1 MSDLIFHHIGVACR
15 DIEAEQR
22 QFALLGYRPE
32 GSPFEDPTQ
41 RVRGV
46 FVIGPG
52 PRLELLAPS
61 GESPMLDPW
70 LHTRVKFYHQAYLTN
85 DILFDIDRLRA
96 AGARVTV
103 EPVEAVA
110 FEGRRIAFLLLRNM
124 ALVELVE
131 SG

>member
-1 MSDLIFHHIGVACR
+1 
-15 DIEAEQR
+15 
-22 QFALLGYRPE
+22 
-32 GSPFEDPTQ
+32 
-41 RVRGV
+41 
-46 FVIGPG
+46 
-52 PRLELLAPS
+52 
-61 GESPMLDPW
+61 MLDPW